1 VTVLDV
7 QRQRSARAGE
17 MVLEV
22 DGLSVEFA
30 TDRGWTQVVDEVSFD
45 LRRGETLA
53 IVGESGSGK
62 SVTSLACMGLLPR
75 GASRVT
81 KGRVVLNGTDVLKLP
96 KRAVEDLRGDTIAM
110 VFQEPM
116 SSLNPA
122 YKIGNQ
128 IAEVVRRHRGASKKE
143 GWARAVEVLDLVG
156 IPRAA
161 TRAQSYPHEFSGGMR
176 QRVMIAMAIA
186 CDPDVLIADEPTT
199 ALDVT
204 IQAQVLDLLRKM
216 RDELGMGV
224 LFITHDLA
232 VVADIA
238 DHVMV
243 MYAGQRVETATV
255 QDLFAKPQH
264 PYTEGLLRAMPQA
277 SARRH
282 KLDSIPG
289 NPPVPWSL
297 PAGCRFTPRCPYAI
311 DECRAAVPELLE
323 SRPGHQ
329 ARCIRSTE
337 LNLRGTTR

>member
-1 VTVLDV
+1 MIVMDV
-7 QRQRSARAGE
+7 EPQRSARAGE
-17 MVLEV
+17 TVLEV

-30 TDRGWTQVVDEVSFD
+30 TDRGWTQVVDEVSFSV
-45 LRRGETLA
+45 RRGETLA

-62 SVTSLACMGLLPR
+62 SVTSLACMRLLPR

-81 KGRVVLNGTDVLKLP
+81 RGRVVLNGTDVLKLP
-96 KRAVEDLRGDTIAM
+96 KRDVEDLRGNTIAM

-122 YKIGNQ
+122 FKIGDQ
-128 IAEVVRRHRGASKKE
+128 ISEVVRRHRGASKKD
-143 GWARAVEVLDLVG
+143 GWKRAVEVLDLVG

-176 QRVMIAMAIA
+176 QRVMIAMAIV

-216 RDELGMGV
+216 RDQLGMAV

-238 DHVMV
+238 DQVMV
-243 MYAGQRVETATV
+243 MYAGQRVETALV
-255 QDLFAKPQH
+255 HDLFARPQH

-277 SARRH
+277 GARRH

-289 NPPVPWSL
+289 IPPVPWAL
-297 PAGCRFTPRCPYAI
+297 PSGCRFTPRCPYAI
-311 DECRAAVPELLE
+311 DACRTGVPELVE
-323 SRPGHQ
+323 ARPDHH
-329 ARCIRSTE
+329 ARCIRSHE
-337 LNLRGTTR
+337 LTLRGSR

>member
-1 VTVLDV
+1 V
-7 QRQRSARAGE
+7 QRSARAGE
-17 MVLEV
+17 TALEV

-30 TDRGWTQVVDEVSFD
+30 TERGWTQVVDEVSFSV
-45 LRRGETLA
+45 RRGETLA

-62 SVTSLACMGLLPR
+62 SVSSLACMGLLPK

-81 KGRVVLNGTDVLKLP
+81 KGRVLLDDVNLLELSN
-96 KRAVEDLRGDTIAM
+96 REMEDVRGNRIAM

-122 YKIGNQ
+122 YKIGDQ
-128 IAEVVRRHRGASKKE
+128 IAEVVRRHRGASRKE

-216 RDELGMGV
+216 RDQLGMAL

-238 DHVMV
+238 DSVMV
-243 MYAGQRVETATV
+243 MYAGQRVEGASV
-255 QDLFAKPQH
+255 HDLFAEPQH
-264 PYTEGLLRAMPQA
+264 PYTEGLLRAMPSA
-277 SARRH
+277 GARRH

-289 NPPVPWSL
+289 SPPVPWAL
-297 PAGCRFTPRCPYAI
+297 PSGCRFAPRCPYAV
-311 DECRAAVPELLE
+311 EACRAGVPEFRE
-323 SRPGHQ
+323 VGTNHH
-329 ARCIRSTE
+329 ARCIRSHE
-337 LNLRGTTR
+337 LTLRGSR